1 MRCLHYLTSN
11 HLCLAIT
18 APAVVCDWLVAFWQ
32 RSFYLQ
38 SAPAALEPRLRYH
51 FLPDPHA
58 VPAEVPC
65 GQPVYHSRDLVVWQ
79 TQAGFRLS
87 CSDSLLQVYPA
98 TGEAVGWL
106 APAFPACPLHE
117 QRDFFLLSLLML
129 CHGRH
134 CFAIH
139 ANGLCDPEGRAYLL
153 VGNSGSGKTT
163 LAMTCVQQG
172 WHYLGDDVVLLGQSG
187 LDIHAYA
194 LRRDFA
200 CSQRTLAH
208 LWAQDSSNRPGMTAV
223 GDEAIPDAKQMI
235 DEAGFYPARVLPTL
249 RPTMICFTHIVQQP
263 QSQLSPLAQSQALI
277 YLAQQSAGLM
287 TDRTIAQRQLTL
299 LKQLTTQAPGYTL
312 ALGQDVF
319 RDPGALP
326 RLLQQE
332 PHGG

>member
-1 MRCLHYLTSN
+1 MQQRQLLTSN
-11 HLCLAIT
+11 DLCLAIT
-18 APAVVCDWLVAFWQ
+18 TPASVVDWLVTFWQ
-32 RSFYLQ
+32 RSFYVQ
-38 SAPAALEPRLRYH
+38 SAPAGTEAQLHYR
-51 FLPDPHA
+51 FLPEGHVLPTA
-58 VPAEVPC
+58 ATWGE
-65 GQPVYHSRDLVVWQ
+65 PVYHSRNLQVWQ
-79 TQAGFRLS
+79 IQAGFHLR
-87 CSDSLLQVYPA
+87 CADSFLQVYPA
-98 TGEAVGWL
+98 TGEAVCWL
-106 APAFPACPLHE
+106 APSFPACPLHE

-139 ANGLCDPEGRAYLL
+139 ANGLCDPAGRAYLL

-187 LDIHAYA
+187 LDIYAYA

-208 LWAQDSSNRPGMTAV
+208 LWAQDRSNRPGMTAV

-235 DEAGFYPARVLPTL
+235 DEAGFYPARVLPTM

-277 YLAQQSAGLM
+277 LLAQQSAGLM
-287 TDRTIAQRQLTL
+287 TDRTIAQRQLML

-312 ALGQDVF
+312 TLGQDVF

-332 PHGG
+332 SHGG